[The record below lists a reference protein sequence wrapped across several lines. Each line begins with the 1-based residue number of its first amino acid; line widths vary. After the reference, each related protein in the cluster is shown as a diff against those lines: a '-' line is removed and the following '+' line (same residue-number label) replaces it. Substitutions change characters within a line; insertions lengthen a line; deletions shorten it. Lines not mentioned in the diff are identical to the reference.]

1 MNAWELFWY
10 ATGLAIGGVLAVSR
24 RFAVRAR

>member
-1 MNAWELFWY
+1 MNTWKLLWY

-24 RFAVRAR
+24 RLTVRTR